1 MSLTA
6 GEKIKILLKR
16 RGMTLGD
23 LADKTNQSR
32 QNLSNKMT
40 RDNFSEKEIKE
51 IAEFP
56 PAGPPRFPF
65 PSPIRWDRLPG
76 ELPPAAA

>member
-1 MSLTA
+1 MALTA
-6 GEKIKILLKR
+6 GEKIKILMKR

-40 RDNFSEKEIKE
+40 RDNFSEKEIKAL
-51 IAEFP
+51 AEVLDCDYEATFTMKD
-56 PAGPPRFPF
+56 
-65 PSPIRWDRLPG
+65 SG
-76 ELPPAAA
+76 EKF

>member
-1 MSLTA
+1 MVLSA

-23 LADKTNQSR
+23 LAEKTNQSR

-40 RDNFSEKEIKE
+40 RDNFSEREIKE
-51 IAEFP
+51 IASALDCEYETFFVM
-56 PAGPPRFPF
+56 R
-65 PSPIRWDRLPG
+65 DTG
-76 ELPPAAA
+76 EKL

>member
-1 MSLTA
+1 MGLSA
-6 GEKIKILLKR
+6 GEKIKILIKR

-23 LADKTNQSR
+23 LADITNQSR

-51 IAEFP
+51 IANALDCEYETYFVM
-56 PAGPPRFPF
+56 RD
-65 PSPIRWDRLPG
+65 SG
-76 ELPPAAA
+76 EKL

>member
-1 MSLTA
+1 MALTA
-6 GEKIKILLKR
+6 GEKIKIVMKR

-23 LADKTNQSR
+23 LAEKTNQSR

-51 IAEFP
+51 IAEALNCDYEVSFVMRDS
-56 PAGPPRFPF
+56 GE
-65 PSPIRWDRLPG
+65 RL
-76 ELPPAAA
+76 

>member
-1 MSLTA
+1 MALTA
-6 GEKIKILLKR
+6 GEKIKIVMKR

-23 LADKTNQSR
+23 LAEKTNQSR

-51 IAEFP
+51 IADALNCEYEPVFMMRD
-56 PAGPPRFPF
+56 GGDK
-65 PSPIRWDRLPG
+65 I
-76 ELPPAAA
+76 

>member
-51 IAEFP
+51 IAEVLDCNYDPVFVMRDS
-56 PAGPPRFPF
+56 G
-65 PSPIRWDRLPG
+65 DRV
-76 ELPPAAA
+76 

>member
-1 MSLTA
+1 MALSA

-51 IAEFP
+51 IADALNCEYEASFVMKD
-56 PAGPPRFPF
+56 
-65 PSPIRWDRLPG
+65 SG
-76 ELPPAAA
+76 EKL

>member
-1 MSLTA
+1 MALTA
-6 GEKIKILLKR
+6 GEKIKILMKR

-23 LADKTNQSR
+23 LADETKQSR

-51 IAEFP
+51 IADALNCVYEPVFVM
-56 PAGPPRFPF
+56 GD
-65 PSPIRWDRLPG
+65 SG
-76 ELPPAAA
+76 EKV

>member
-1 MSLTA
+1 MALSA

-23 LADKTNQSR
+23 LADETKQSR

-40 RDNFSEKEIKE
+40 RDNFSEKEIKV
-51 IAEFP
+51 IAEALGCDYEASFVM
-56 PAGPPRFPF
+56 R
-65 PSPIRWDRLPG
+65 DTG
-76 ELPPAAA
+76 EKL

>member
-1 MSLTA
+1 MALTA
-6 GEKIKILLKR
+6 GEKIKIVMKR

-23 LADKTNQSR
+23 LADKTHQSR

-51 IAEFP
+51 IAEALNCDYEASFMMKD
-56 PAGPPRFPF
+56 
-65 PSPIRWDRLPG
+65 SG
-76 ELPPAAA
+76 EKI

>member
-1 MSLTA
+1 MALTA
-6 GEKIKILLKR
+6 GEKIKILMKR

-23 LADKTNQSR
+23 LAEKTNQSR

-51 IAEFP
+51 IAEALGCKYEPVFVMEDS
-56 PAGPPRFPF
+56 G
-65 PSPIRWDRLPG
+65 DRV
-76 ELPPAAA
+76 

>member
-1 MSLTA
+1 MALSA

-23 LADKTNQSR
+23 LAEKTNQSR
-32 QNLSNKMT
+32 QNLSNKMS

-51 IAEFP
+51 IAEALDCEYEPVFVM
-56 PAGPPRFPF
+56 RD
-65 PSPIRWDRLPG
+65 SG
-76 ELPPAAA
+76 EKV

>member
-1 MSLTA
+1 MALTA
-6 GEKIKILLKR
+6 GEKIKILMKR

-23 LADKTNQSR
+23 LAEKTHQSR

-51 IAEFP
+51 IADALDCVYEPVFVMTD
-56 PAGPPRFPF
+56 
-65 PSPIRWDRLPG
+65 SG
-76 ELPPAAA
+76 EKV

>member
-1 MSLTA
+1 MALTA
-6 GEKIKILLKR
+6 GEKIKIVMKR

-23 LADKTNQSR
+23 LAEKTNQSR

-51 IAEFP
+51 IAEALDCDFEISFVMRDS
-56 PAGPPRFPF
+56 GE
-65 PSPIRWDRLPG
+65 RL
-76 ELPPAAA
+76 

>member
-1 MSLTA
+1 MALSA
-6 GEKIKILLKR
+6 GEKIKIIMKR

-23 LADKTNQSR
+23 LAGETNQSR

-51 IAEFP
+51 IAEVLNCEYEASFVMKD
-56 PAGPPRFPF
+56 
-65 PSPIRWDRLPG
+65 SG
-76 ELPPAAA
+76 ERI

>member
-1 MSLTA
+1 MALTA
-6 GEKIKILLKR
+6 GEKIKILMKR

-40 RDNFSEKEIKE
+40 RDNFAEKEIKE
-51 IAEFP
+51 IADALDCDYEPLFVM
-56 PAGPPRFPF
+56 R
-65 PSPIRWDRLPG
+65 DNG
-76 ELPPAAA
+76 EKV

>member
-1 MSLTA
+1 MALTA
-6 GEKIKILLKR
+6 GEKIKILMKR

-40 RDNFSEKEIKE
+40 RDNFAEKEIKE
-51 IAEFP
+51 IAEALDCQYEASFVMLD
-56 PAGPPRFPF
+56 
-65 PSPIRWDRLPG
+65 SG
-76 ELPPAAA
+76 EKL

>member
-1 MSLTA
+1 MALTA
-6 GEKIKILLKR
+6 GEKIIILMKR

-23 LADKTNQSR
+23 LAEKTHQSR

-51 IAEFP
+51 IADALDCVYEPVFVMTD
-56 PAGPPRFPF
+56 
-65 PSPIRWDRLPG
+65 SG
-76 ELPPAAA
+76 EKV

>member
-1 MSLTA
+1 MALTA
-6 GEKIKILLKR
+6 GEKIKILMKR

-23 LADKTNQSR
+23 LAEKTNQSR

-51 IAEFP
+51 IADALNCVYEPVFVM
-56 PAGPPRFPF
+56 GD
-65 PSPIRWDRLPG
+65 SG
-76 ELPPAAA
+76 EKV

>member
-1 MSLTA
+1 MALSA

-16 RGMTLGD
+16 KGMTLGD
-23 LADKTNQSR
+23 LAEKTNQSR

-51 IAEFP
+51 IADVLNCVYEPVFVMNDN
-56 PAGPPRFPF
+56 GKK
-65 PSPIRWDRLPG
+65 I
-76 ELPPAAA
+76 

>member
-1 MSLTA
+1 MALTA
-6 GEKIKILLKR
+6 GEKIKIVMKR

-51 IAEFP
+51 IADALNCEYEPVFVMRDS
-56 PAGPPRFPF
+56 G
-65 PSPIRWDRLPG
+65 DRV
-76 ELPPAAA
+76 